1 MDLCKIRM
9 AYRATFAWI
18 LFVLVWIS
26 CNFMT
31 TSAGQTELDTF
42 ACEWPIRHARIVY
55 ERSELFNL
63 GGSLEDTA
71 PPNPDIPDDLRLRPR
86 KQGKRGGIRVRL
98 RRRRFNPPL
107 PTIITG
113 NAQSLCNKLEELAA
127 NVK

>member
-86 KQGKRGGIRVRL
+86 KRGKRGVFVSDDVDL
-98 RRRRFNPPL
+98 THLCPP
-107 PTIITG
+107 
-113 NAQSLCNKLEELAA
+113 SLQVMPNHCAINWRNSLLM
-127 NVK
+127 